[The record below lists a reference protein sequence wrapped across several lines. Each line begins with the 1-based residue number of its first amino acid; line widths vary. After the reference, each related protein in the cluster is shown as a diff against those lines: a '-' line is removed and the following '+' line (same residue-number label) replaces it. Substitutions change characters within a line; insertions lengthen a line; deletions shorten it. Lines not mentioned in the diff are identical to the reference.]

1 MSNNEYL
8 DFDDYFNN
16 EIKVSKEDKAII
28 ELETLL
34 IGKMIEIRE
43 KKGLTQ
49 RQLAE
54 LTGMKQPAIARLE
67 KLQTTVW
74 R

>member
-8 DFDDYFNN
+8 DFDDYFND
-16 EIKVSKEDKAII
+16 ETKVSKEDKAII

-43 KKGLTQ
+43 KK
-49 RQLAE
+49 E
-54 LTGMKQPAIARLE
+54 E
-67 KLQTTVW
+67 KLD
-74 R
+74 

>member
-8 DFDDYFNN
+8 DFDDYFND
-16 EIKVSKEDKAII
+16 ETKVSKEDKAII

-43 KKGLTQ
+43 KKKKILINKIM
-49 RQLAE
+49 RN
-54 LTGMKQPAIARLE
+54 
-67 KLQTTVW
+67 
-74 R
+74 

>member
-1 MSNNEYL
+1 MSKLKNNEYL

-34 IGKMIEIRE
+34 IDKMIEIRE
-43 KKGLTQ
+43 KKEENNE
-49 RQLAE
+49 E
-54 LTGMKQPAIARLE
+54 LRWKM
-67 KLQTTVW
+67 
-74 R
+74 

>member
-8 DFDDYFNN
+8 DFDDYFND
-16 EIKVSKEDKAII
+16 ETKVSKEDKAII

-49 RQLAE
+49 RELAE
-54 LTGMKQPAIARLE
+54 LTGMKQPAIARL
-67 KLQTTVW
+67 KNYKQFLI
-74 R
+74 